1 MARTCPTCEIEWA
14 DDVDTCPDDGS
25 PLPYADRLIGATLG
39 SYRVLK
45 VLGKGGMG
53 SVYLG
58 EHPVIGSK
66 VAIKV
71 LHAQFSRDK
80 SVVDRFFNEARA
92 VNLIG
97 HDNIL
102 KILDLNATEDGTR
115 FFVME
120 FLEGRSLQALV
131 DERAKGVEKW
141 LSYEESGPILLQVA
155 EALHAAHEKNIVHRD
170 LKPDNI
176 FLVTRNGKKNFVKVV
191 DFGIARLS
199 DASGVSTGQTQA
211 GMVMG
216 TPGYMSPEQ
225 AAGATDR
232 IDRRSDIYSMGV
244 LMFQLFTGRMPFLG
258 RSFSELLI
266 QHVQKE
272 PPRPRSVRPA
282 LPGSVENVIL
292 TALKKAQD
300 ERFQTMAELGEA
312 LRMALRAASLPTA
325 LEGGAKP
332 APRALPKKPPAPK
345 TASDTLAD
353 GDDIPALTVP
363 EQPKLSPAPKVIT
376 KPPVGR
382 ALPRPVS
389 SPGFGEGAGSTVPI
403 QGRGA
408 GFDDGAGS
416 TVPLQADAF
425 ADGAGGTVPMDR
437 GDGPLATAPLQ
448 APVAPAVKKP
458 APAAAP
464 ARPTPSQRTAAQQQQ
479 KKKDSAGK
487 GQLIAIVA
495 VVLAVLGGGAWFAL
509 SDDAVEKPTR
519 KSRAASDKA
528 AAADKAAKAEATSTQ
543 TSIEVTS
550 EPPGASVLASW
561 DGGGSSAGVTP
572 WSLEVPKGVQVEL
585 VFSLD
590 GYASKTQKVAS
601 SQKSVSVQLRAASAA
616 PAAHE
621 PKAPKGEAPPKAPG
635 SGREKKE
642 ELVNPF

>member
-1 MARTCPTCEIEWA
+1 MARLCPTCQIEWA
-14 DDVDTCPDDGS
+14 DDVDTCPDDGA
-25 PLPYADRLIGATLG
+25 PLPYEDRLIGTTLG
-39 SYRVLK
+39 SYKILK
-45 VLGKGGMG
+45 RLGKGGMG

-80 SVVDRFFNEARA
+80 SIVDRFFNEARA

-97 HDNIL
+97 HENIL

-141 LSYEESGPILLQVA
+141 LPYEESGPVLLQVA

-199 DASGVSTGQTQA
+199 DASGMSTGQTQA

-232 IDRRSDIYSMGV
+232 IDRRSDVYSMGV

-258 RSFSELLI
+258 KSFSELLI

-312 LRMALRAASLPTA
+312 LRMALRAASLPTT
-325 LEGGAKP
+325 LDGGAKP
-332 APRALPKKPPAPK
+332 APRAMPKKPPTPK
-345 TASDTLAD
+345 GASDTLAD

-363 EQPKLSPAPKVIT
+363 EQARVAPPPRVNT

-389 SPGFGEGAGSTVPI
+389 RPGFGEGAGSTVPI
-403 QGRGA
+403 QGGSA
-408 GFDDGAGS
+408 GFGEGAGS
-416 TVPLQADAF
+416 TVPMQADNF
-425 ADGAGGTVPMDR
+425 ADGAGGTVPMER
-437 GDGPLATAPLQ
+437 GDGPLATVPLQ

-458 APAAAP
+458 GPVSAPVRA
-464 ARPTPSQRTAAQQQQ
+464 TPSQRTAAQQQKQ
-479 KKKDSAGK
+479 ASSGAGK
-487 GQLIAIVA
+487 FIAIGV

-509 SDDAVEKPTR
+509 SDDTPEKPTR

-528 AAADKAAKAEATSTQ
+528 AADKAAAKAEANSTQ
-543 TSIEVTS
+543 TTIQVAS
-550 EPPGASVLASW
+550 EPAGASVLASW
-561 DGGGSSAGVTP
+561 DNGGSSAGTTP
-572 WSLEVPKGVQVEL
+572 WALEVPKGVQVEL
-585 VFSLD
+585 IFSLE
-590 GYASKTQKVAS
+590 GYAPKTQKVAS

-616 PAAHE
+616 PAA
-621 PKAPKGEAPPKAPG
+621 PAPKPPKGDAPPKANG
-635 SGREKKE
+635 SGKEKKE
-642 ELVNPF
+642 ELVDPF